1 MKLWQ
6 LGISGLRIRGLKPG
20 ERTDRVST
28 RQTEK
33 GRRLDIKLGKGIS
46 PPTGDHNLLLGFHFR
61 SEPAADDH
69 PAIISL
75 SLEPIDHDRQFE
87 TWWYDGD
94 VSFTESGLTRIAE
107 CQDYTVV
114 TLQKKEPE
122 SGDFR
127 AFTYQAY
134 RDLLLAVRSTQHTRV
149 VKMWNY
155 FDGIN
160 RGDNDEEKYRQ
171 FSIGRAEAFSDMGI
185 RDEKAPTGTAIG
197 TLHGRDFS
205 LIALASKHN
214 FQSAENPRQMSAFHY
229 PRRYGPR
236 SPMFSRGGI
245 VSSDNHDLFLISG
258 TAAIVGHES
267 MSPYDTHLQTNET
280 FKNLDLLCE
289 AVSNLDPD
297 GPPLI
302 LDEESVLR
310 VYLRNTDDHEFV
322 SKRLDK
328 ALGKCSHK
336 VAFLHASI
344 CRRELMVEID
354 GVKVM

>member
-1 MKLWQ
+1 M
-6 LGISGLRIRGLKPG
+6 IN
-20 ERTDRVST
+20 RVSAGNPPSDRDT
-28 RQTEK
+28 GQADIS
-33 GRRLDIKLGKGIS
+33 RRLDIKLGQDIS
-46 PPTGDHNLLLGFHFR
+46 PPTGEHNLLLGFHFGT
-61 SEPAADDH
+61 EPAADDH

-87 TWWYDGD
+87 SWWYDGD
-94 VSFTESGLTRIAE
+94 VSFTEFGPTKIAE
-107 CQDYTVV
+107 CQDYTVA
-114 TLQKKEPE
+114 TFQKEKPK

-155 FDGIN
+155 FDSIN
-160 RGDNDEEKYRQ
+160 RGHNDEEKYRQ
-171 FSIGRAEAFSDMGI
+171 FSIGRAEAFRDMGI
-185 RDEKAPTGTAIG
+185 RDEQAPTGTAIG
-197 TLHGRDFS
+197 TLHGRDLS

-214 FQSAENPRQMSAFHY
+214 FQSAENPRQTSAFHY

-267 MSPYDTHLQTNET
+267 MSPYDTHLQTKET

-297 GPPLI
+297 GPQLI
-302 LDEESVLR
+302 LDEECVLR
-310 VYLRNTDDHEFV
+310 VYLRNTEDHEFV
-322 SKRLDK
+322 SQRLEK
-328 ALGKCSHK
+328 VLGNRNHK

>member
-1 MKLWQ
+1 M
-6 LGISGLRIRGLKPG
+6 IN
-20 ERTDRVST
+20 RVSAGQ
-28 RQTEK
+28 RLGDRDAGQADK
-33 GRRLDIKLGKGIS
+33 GRRLDIKLGQDIS
-46 PPTGDHNLLLGFHFR
+46 PITPDHNLLLGFHFGTGP
-61 SEPAADDH
+61 ETYDH
-69 PAIISL
+69 PAVIRL
-75 SLEPIDHDRQFE
+75 NLEPIDCDSLIE
-87 TWWYDGD
+87 SWWYAGE
-94 VSFTESGLTRIAE
+94 VSFTESGPARIAE
-107 CQDYTVV
+107 CHDYTVV
-114 TLQKKEPE
+114 TVQKEEPE

-127 AFTYQAY
+127 AFTYHAY
-134 RDLLLAVRSTQHTRV
+134 RDLLLAVRSTKHTRV

-160 RGDNDEEKYRQ
+160 HGDEDKEKYRQ
-171 FSIGRAEAFSDMGI
+171 FSIGRAEAFRDVGI
-185 RDEKAPTGTAIG
+185 RDEEAPTGTAIG
-197 TLHGRDFS
+197 TMHGRDLS
-205 LIALASKHN
+205 LIALASKQD
-214 FQSAENPRQMSAFHY
+214 FQFAENPRQMSAFHY
-229 PRRYGPR
+229 PRQYGPR
-236 SPMFSRGGI
+236 SPVFSRGGI
-245 VSSDNHDLFLISG
+245 VSSASHKLLLISG

-310 VYLRNTDDHEFV
+310 VYLRNTEDHEFV
-322 SKRLDK
+322 SKRLEK
-328 ALGKCSHK
+328 ALGKCNHK